1 MKNLISMTDFVL
13 DNERFKEDSDVCIFK
28 ISNYANF
35 LKQPL
40 ELYMFVPCDENN
52 IPLKKQTMYYSEE
65 YIGKLKGIEVEVAK
79 LVNRKISDYY
89 FAKKRCLFEGFE
101 LNQKDSSKLENI
113 ICITI
118 NKIQITF
125 FTKVKACFLD
135 NLTNNSTFE
144 IKTIE
149 DLIPYDLTLT
159 ETAIKLFK

>member
-1 MKNLISMTDFVL
+1 MKKLISMTDFVL
-13 DNERFKEDSDVCIFK
+13 EQSEILHKEKNRNFNLGLLDFTTDLIK
-28 ISNYANF
+28 YARF

-89 FAKKRCLFEGFE
+89 FAKKRCLFEEFIYDGFKYIE
-101 LNQKDSSKLENI
+101 CKNYCINISNLPKL
-113 ICITI
+113 
-118 NKIQITF
+118 
-125 FTKVKACFLD
+125 
-135 NLTNNSTFE
+135 
-144 IKTIE
+144 TIE
-149 DLIPYDLTLT
+149 HLIKHNLTLT